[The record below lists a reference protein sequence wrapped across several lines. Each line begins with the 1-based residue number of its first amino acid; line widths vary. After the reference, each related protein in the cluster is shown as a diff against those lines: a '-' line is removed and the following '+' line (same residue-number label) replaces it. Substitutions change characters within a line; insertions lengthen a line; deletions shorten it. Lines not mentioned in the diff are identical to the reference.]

1 VAGLELKRILVVCI
15 GNICRSPVAAQL
27 MQQAFAL
34 SEVRS
39 AGLAPAQGKD
49 VHPFSRQIALDNELH
64 LPLHSARRLTA
75 EDCRWADIILVMER
89 RHLGMVHNIAPY
101 CRGKTFLF
109 GMPCGNAEVP
119 DPYGEQLPVFR
130 ATHALLKQCAD
141 AWRTMA

>member
-1 VAGLELKRILVVCI
+1 MAGLGLKRILVVCV

-27 MQQAFAL
+27 IQQVFAS

-49 VHPFSRQIALDNELH
+49 IHPLSRQIALEHGLSV
-64 LPLHSARRLTA
+64 PVHSARRLTA
-75 EDCRWADIILVMER
+75 EDCRWADIILVMEQ

-101 CRGKTFLF
+101 CRGKSFLF
-109 GMPCGNAEVP
+109 GMPCHNVEVP

-130 ATHALLKQCAD
+130 ATHVLLAQCAE
-141 AWRTMA
+141 AWRAIA